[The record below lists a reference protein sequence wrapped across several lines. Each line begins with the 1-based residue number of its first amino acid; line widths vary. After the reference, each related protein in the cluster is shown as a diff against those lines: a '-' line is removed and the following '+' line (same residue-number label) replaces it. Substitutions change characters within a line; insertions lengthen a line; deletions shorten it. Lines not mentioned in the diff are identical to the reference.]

1 MYNNVHVSA
10 VRVSVERE
18 AYLVATEPSLMA
30 TYPPPSL
37 PGGPS
42 MRVELHLSC
51 KKLRDADVF
60 SKSDPLVAVYT
71 YNKSNDQWNEVRAA
85 RQIVI
90 PLDKNS
96 TMNNTNC
103 RKLYTNQERSW
114 TWMLTYVK
122 YQIFEFLPA

>member
-1 MYNNVHVSA
+1 MSA

-85 RQIVI
+85 RHLWI
-90 PLDKNS
+90 NH
-96 TMNNTNC
+96 
-103 RKLYTNQERSW
+103 R
-114 TWMLTYVK
+114 
-122 YQIFEFLPA
+122 

>member
-1 MYNNVHVSA
+1 
-10 VRVSVERE
+10 
-18 AYLVATEPSLMA
+18 MA
-30 TYPPPSL
+30 TYPPLSL

-85 RQIVI
+85 QRV
-90 PLDKNS
+90 
-96 TMNNTNC
+96 
-103 RKLYTNQERSW
+103 KLS
-114 TWMLTYVK
+114 LP
-122 YQIFEFLPA
+122 FLLS